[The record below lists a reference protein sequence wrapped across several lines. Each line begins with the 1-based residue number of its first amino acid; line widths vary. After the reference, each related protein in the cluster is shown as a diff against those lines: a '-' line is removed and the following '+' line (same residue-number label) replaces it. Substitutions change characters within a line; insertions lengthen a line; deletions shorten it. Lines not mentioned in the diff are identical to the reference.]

1 MLARYVDIMLI
12 LVCRYVDI
20 MLILVCRYALT
31 DADIFLDPEVNILGA
46 RFMSTVNSVA
56 NALNS
61 WPVLDEELQT
71 G

>member
-1 MLARYVDIMLI
+1 
-12 LVCRYVDI
+12 

-71 G
+71 E